1 MKFDYDLLIEI
12 LCRLPI
18 ESLLRF
24 RCFPYFI
31 NTHVNQSMK
40 TSTNRSLII
49 DDLNPDGSIFKHQIG
64 EGVILWKPPTKRDQ
78 ILSTMLRGFSYDAIN
93 DDYKVIIMT
102 QPYMENNMRVMV
114 YSLKGNSSRRVEDLL
129 DYSFVKYNR
138 HESSSGVIFNGSL
151 HWVVDRKGKVFNRF
165 ILAFD
170 LGDEKFC

>member
-1 MKFDYDLLIEI
+1 MAW
-12 LCRLPI
+12 R
-18 ESLLRF
+18 SLQVLQ
-24 RCFPYFI
+24 RCFWFLQWLAYDGKRMIFW
-31 NTHVNQSMK
+31 
-40 TSTNRSLII
+40 
-49 DDLNPDGSIFKHQIG
+49 NPATKKHQIG